1 MNAIAKG
8 ASVLLDADTVLR
20 IRDGRGTRLSCAG
33 GVVWITQEGSAN
45 DTVLEAGN
53 DLTLEFDG
61 TTLAGSHRGA
71 VVVEIHAGRVPP
83 ALVET
88 ATPAGNSWR
97 LLPSESRIVAL
108 LRRGFARVIELL
120 ESTSTRDASSYAEV
134 RGRDWIEY
142 PSLGVRRAA
151 MRAYDAPSAIKDQSM
166 LWRHI

>member
-45 DTVLEAGN
+45 DTVLEAGG

-83 ALVET
+83 ARVET
-88 ATPAGNSWR
+88 ATPAGSSWR
-97 LLPSESRIVAL
+97 LLPSESRIIAM
-108 LRRGFARVIELL
+108 LRRAFAAVGEFLQRANTRNVDFDAVRWL
-120 ESTSTRDASSYAEV
+120 EWSD
-134 RGRDWIEY
+134 GI
-142 PSLGVRRAA
+142 PSHAARRAA
-151 MRAYDAPSAIKDQSM
+151 LCGDPGASITDQSM

>member
-1 MNAIAKG
+1 
-8 ASVLLDADTVLR
+8 LR

-53 DLTLEFDG
+53 DIMLEFDG
-61 TTLAGSHRGA
+61 TALAGSNRGA

-88 ATPAGNSWR
+88 TTLSGSSWR
-97 LLPSESRIVAL
+97 LLPRESRIVAM
-108 LRRGFARVIELL
+108 LRRTFASASEFFQRANARDVEFDATRWL
-120 ESTSTRDASSYAEV
+120 EWSDGIPSYSA
-134 RGRDWIEY
+134 
-142 PSLGVRRAA
+142 RRAA
-151 MRAYDAPSAIKDQSM
+151 LRGDPRASITDQSM

>member
-8 ASVLLDADTVLR
+8 ASVFLDADTVLR

-45 DTVLEAGN
+45 DTVLEAGD

-83 ALVET
+83 ALAET
-88 ATPAGNSWR
+88 MTPAGSSWR
-97 LLPSESRIVAL
+97 LLPSESRIIAM
-108 LRRGFARVIELL
+108 LRRTFATVVEFLQRANARNLDFDAVRSL
-120 ESTSTRDASSYAEV
+120 EWSD
-134 RGRDWIEY
+134 GI
-142 PSLGVRRAA
+142 PSQAARRAA
-151 MRAYDAPSAIKDQSM
+151 LRGDPRTSISDQSM

>member
-33 GVVWITQEGSAN
+33 GIVWITQEGSAN
-45 DTVLEAGN
+45 DTVLEAGD

-88 ATPAGNSWR
+88 MTPAGSSWR
-97 LLPSESRIVAL
+97 LLPSESRIIAM
-108 LRRGFARVIELL
+108 LRRTFATVVEFLQRANARNLDFDAVRSL
-120 ESTSTRDASSYAEV
+120 EWSDGIPTQAA
-134 RGRDWIEY
+134 
-142 PSLGVRRAA
+142 RRAA
-151 MRAYDAPSAIKDQSM
+151 LRGDPRAAISDQSM

>member
-1 MNAIAKG
+1 MNAVAKG

-33 GVVWITQEGSAN
+33 GIVWITQEGSAN
-45 DTVLEAGN
+45 DTMLEAGG

-97 LLPSESRIVAL
+97 LLPSEPRIVAM
-108 LRRGFARVIELL
+108 LRRAFAAAL
-120 ESTSTRDASSYAEV
+120 EFLHRANARDDDFDAV
-134 RGRDWIEY
+134 RWLEWTDGI
-142 PSLGVRRAA
+142 PSHAARRAA
-151 MRAYDAPSAIKDQSM
+151 LRGDPRESIIDQSM
-166 LWRHI
+166 LWRHV

>member
-1 MNAIAKG
+1 MNVVAKG
-8 ASVLLDADTVLR
+8 ASVLLDSDTVLR

-45 DTVLEAGN
+45 DTVLEAGS

-71 VVVEIHAGRVPP
+71 VVVEIHAGRIPP

-88 ATPAGNSWR
+88 MTPAGSSWR
-97 LLPSESRIVAL
+97 LLPSESRIVAM
-108 LRRGFARVIELL
+108 LRRTFATVVEFLQRANAKNVGFDAVRSL
-120 ESTSTRDASSYAEV
+120 EWSD
-134 RGRDWIEY
+134 GI
-142 PSLGVRRAA
+142 PSRAVRRAA
-151 MRAYDAPSAIKDQSM
+151 LRGDPRASISDQSM